1 MKFESMIRIRL
12 VTSGILT
19 ASLFLTGCDS
29 GAQSE
34 STLSDAGANIS
45 EKAPDKPVESE
56 YEGRSQS
63 YTERSPNAMP
73 DFALQDLEG
82 NVVRLSDYAGKT
94 VLINFWATWCGPCK
108 IELPDLVEIQKEFA
122 DKNFVVLGISLDR
135 TGPAPVRR
143 FVERVGLNY
152 PVLMG
157 NQDVVIQ
164 FNNFQMIPTSFLL
177 APNHEK
183 VKQYTGVVP
192 KSQLVSD
199 IEKVL
204 EGPA

>member
-1 MKFESMIRIRL
+1 MKIESMIRISL
-12 VTSGILT
+12 VTSGILA
-19 ASLFLTGCDS
+19 ASVFLTGCDT

-34 STLSDAGANIS
+34 TTLADRGSES
-45 EKAPDKPVESE
+45 VEKAPDKPVVMANANHI
-56 YEGRSQS
+56 
-63 YTERSPNAMP
+63 ERSPNAMP

-108 IELPDLVEIQKEFA
+108 LELPDLVDIQKKYG

-177 APNHEK
+177 SPNHEK
-183 VKQYTGVVP
+183 VEQYTGVVP

-199 IEKVL
+199 IERVL

>member
-1 MKFESMIRIRL
+1 MKIESMIRLSL
-12 VTSGILT
+12 VTSGILA
-19 ASLFLTGCDS
+19 ASVFLSGCDT

-34 STLSDAGANIS
+34 TTLADSGS
-45 EKAPDKPVESE
+45 ESVENAPDKPVVSE
-56 YEGRSQS
+56 LANHI
-63 YTERSPNAMP
+63 ERSPNAMP

-108 IELPDLVEIQKEFA
+108 IELPDLVDLQKKYG

-177 APNHEK
+177 APNQEK

-192 KSQLVSD
+192 KSQLISD

>member
-1 MKFESMIRIRL
+1 MKIESMIRISL
-12 VTSGILT
+12 VTSGIL
-19 ASLFLTGCDS
+19 AAAVFMTGCDS

-34 STLSDAGANIS
+34 STFADAGANAEAS
-45 EKAPDKPVESE
+45 EKTVVLEKANL
-56 YEGRSQS
+56 
-63 YTERSPNAMP
+63 TERSPNAMP

-108 IELPDLVEIQKEFA
+108 LEIPDLVEIQKELG
-122 DKNFVVLGISLDR
+122 DKDFVVLGISLDR

-143 FVERVGLNY
+143 FVEQAGVNY
-152 PVLMG
+152 PMLMG

-177 APNHEK
+177 APNQEK
-183 VKQYTGVVP
+183 VRQYTGVVP
-192 KSQLVSD
+192 KSRLLAD
-199 IEKVL
+199 IQKIL